1 MGGSN
6 LHGQK
11 LHYVHCGEA
20 GELCLN
26 AQSRLEKEARLPK
39 LFTTGFFRTK
49 FDMLLLFKL

>member
-26 AQSRLEKEARLPK
+26 AQRRLEKEAGLPK